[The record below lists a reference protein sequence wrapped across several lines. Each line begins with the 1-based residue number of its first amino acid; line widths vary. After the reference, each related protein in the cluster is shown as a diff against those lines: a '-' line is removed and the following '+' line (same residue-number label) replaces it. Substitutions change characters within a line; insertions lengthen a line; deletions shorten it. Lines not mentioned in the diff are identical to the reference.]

1 MNTPQVAHT
10 QSTTIEAPQVDTKER
25 ILSLLTKLQSTI
37 TVEDAGFVINSSE
50 RSAAIAELQNYR
62 NPPFVEVVDEIIDF
76 LQNNKFVAR
85 ALVKN
90 SINSFYAKVLSIR
103 EMNEGPTSVE
113 SRASIV
119 ESQVAAVSNSGTTP
133 LNA

>member
-10 QSTTIEAPQVDTKER
+10 PSTTIEAPQVDTKER

-37 TVEDAGFVINSSE
+37 TVEDAGFVIDSRE
-50 RSAAIAELQNYR
+50 RPAAIAELQNYR

-76 LQNNKFVAR
+76 LQNKKFVAR

-90 SINSFYAKVLSIR
+90 SINSFYDKVLSIR

-119 ESQVAAVSNSGTTP
+119 ESQVAAVSNSGTAP